1 MNELKIMVTI
11 GSASIGRWAGPG
23 SDGQSPLAGQPSS
36 LSRSLL
42 RALQTFVFINVMF
55 TQTLLSKST
64 TTEQ

>member
-1 MNELKIMVTI
+1 MNEWVNLITI

-42 RALQTFVFINVMF
+42 RALLTFVCCKFNVHSDAYIKINH
-55 TQTLLSKST
+55 
-64 TTEQ
+64 